1 VAGPPTDAEFVDRNI
16 LITGGNSGI
25 GKEAAVLLGALGAH
39 VGITARDPKKG
50 AAARQEIV
58 ERSGHDNVEVIP
70 LDLASLASVRAC
82 AGDVLSR
89 WDHLDVLINN
99 AGGTLSKRGVTADG
113 FETTFGV
120 NHLGHFLLTNL
131 LLDRLKASAPAR
143 VITVSSVGHKYAR
156 GGLDFDDLQ
165 CEHERYHGF
174 MVYCRSKLA
183 NVLFANELAR
193 RLAGTKVTSNSVHP
207 GYVATNFAR
216 EGDTGMF
223 GWFSSTFGRIA
234 SISPAKGA
242 DTVVYLAASPAVD
255 EVTGQYFYKRRPI
268 APSAAATDEAT
279 ARRLWEVSE
288 QLVGLSP
295 GAASRN

>member
-1 VAGPPTDAEFVDRNI
+1 VDGPPHEAEFVDRNI

-25 GKEAAVLLGALGAH
+25 GKEAAVLLCALGAH
-39 VGITARDPKKG
+39 VGITARDQRKG

-70 LDLASLASVRAC
+70 LDLASLASVRTC
-82 AGDVLSR
+82 ADDVLAR
-89 WDHLDVLINN
+89 WDHLDVLVNN
-99 AGGTLSKRGVTADG
+99 AGGTLSQRRVTEDG
-113 FETTFGV
+113 FEATFGV

-131 LLDRLKASAPAR
+131 LRDRLAASAPAR

-156 GGLDFDDLQ
+156 GGLRFDDLQ
-165 CEHERYHGF
+165 CERERYRGF

-193 RLAGTKVTSNSVHP
+193 RLDGSNVTSNSMHP

-223 GWFSSTFGRIA
+223 GWFSATFGRPF

-242 DTVVYLAASPAVD
+242 DTLVYLAASPAVD
-255 EVTGQYFYKRRPI
+255 GVTGQYFYKRQPV
-268 APSAAATDEAT
+268 APSSAAMDTAAAG
-279 ARRLWEVSE
+279 RLWDVSE
-288 QLVGLSP
+288 DLVSR
-295 GAASRN
+295 ASRSG